1 MLYNDYK
8 EIPANLRKV
17 ILEET
22 LERRINKVSL
32 TLCNQIIEDHLRHE
46 EEMESLRHFSVQYKK
61 GNTVKTFQ
69 YTSGQDALTAL
80 DQMIGFDERDP
91 TVVAILRQADRVVR
105 GYFKGQ
111 WLIPA
116 PKDAIKFNKVGV

>member
-1 MLYNDYK
+1 MCFPMFPPFPDS
-8 EIPANLRKV
+8 PA
-17 ILEET
+17 
-22 LERRINKVSL
+22 
-32 TLCNQIIEDHLRHE
+32 
-46 EEMESLRHFSVQYKK
+46 
-61 GNTVKTFQ
+61 
-69 YTSGQDALTAL
+69 A
-80 DQMIGFDERDP
+80 GFDERDP